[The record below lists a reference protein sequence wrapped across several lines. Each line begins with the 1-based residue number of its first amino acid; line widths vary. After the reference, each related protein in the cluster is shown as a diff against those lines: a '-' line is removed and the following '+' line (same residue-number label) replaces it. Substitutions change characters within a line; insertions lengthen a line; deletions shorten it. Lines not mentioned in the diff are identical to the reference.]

1 MKGKLFIIF
10 IMVGIPAMTW
20 AVVAWVVMIV
30 LGAPHSL
37 CSAIPSLSFWGSL
50 IATIMVFTVII
61 FGASMATTNVSPAHR
76 HGGR

>member
-10 IMVGIPAMTW
+10 IMVGIPAM
-20 AVVAWVVMIV
+20 AWVFLAWVTMLA
-30 LGAPHSL
+30 LGALHSA
-37 CSAIPSLSFWGSL
+37 CNMIPALSFWGSL

>member
-30 LGAPHSL
+30 LGALHSL

-61 FGASMATTNVSPAHR
+61 FCASMSTTNVSPAHR